1 MITLADK
8 VTLITGASRGIG
20 AATARLFARAGARAV
35 VVNYH
40 SNREAA
46 DAVVADCRAAGS
58 EALALQADVGKVNAV
73 RKMIAKTVDRFGHLD
88 VVVANAGIWKGAP
101 IEEMTEQQ
109 WDETIDTNAKSV
121 YATCSAAAQQMIAQG
136 TGGRI
141 ITLSSTA
148 GQRGE
153 AFHSHYAASKGA
165 IISMTKALASE
176 LGPRGIYVNSVAP
189 GWVDTDMSSEPLH
202 DRGERK
208 KIMSLIP
215 LRRVA
220 TAEDIA
226 GPILFLASDLS
237 NGITGE
243 ILNVNCG
250 SVLCG

>member
-1 MITLADK
+1 MISLTDK
-8 VTLITGASRGIG
+8 VALITGASRGIG
-20 AATARLFARAGARAV
+20 AATAHLFAQAGARAV

-40 SNREAA
+40 ANRAAA
-46 DAVVADCRAAGS
+46 DAVVADCRAHGT
-58 EALALQADVGKVNAV
+58 EAIAIQADVAKVAAV
-73 RKMIAKTVDRFGHLD
+73 RRMVARTVEKFGRLDIA
-88 VVVANAGIWKGAP
+88 VANAGIWKGAP
-101 IEEMTEQQ
+101 IEDMTERE

-121 YATCSAAAQQMIAQG
+121 YATCSAAAQQMLAQG
-136 TGGRI
+136 GGRI
-141 ITLSSTA
+141 ITISSTA

-189 GWVDTDMSSEPLH
+189 GWVDTDMSAEPLA
-202 DRGERK
+202 DRKERK

-215 LRRVA
+215 LQRVA

-226 GPILFLASDLS
+226 GAILFLASDLS

>member
-1 MITLADK
+1 MISLADK

-20 AATARLFARAGARAV
+20 AAAARLFAQAGARAV

-40 SNREAA
+40 SNAEAA
-46 DAVVADCRAAGS
+46 EAVAADCRARGA
-58 EALALQADVGKVNAV
+58 EAIAIRADVARVAAV
-73 RKMIAKTVDRFGHLD
+73 RKMIAKTVQMFGRLD

-101 IEEMTEQQ
+101 IEEMTEKQ
-109 WDETIDTNAKSV
+109 WDETIDTNLKSV
-121 YATCSAAAQQMIAQG
+121 YATCSAAAQHMIAQG
-136 TGGRI
+136 SGRI
-141 ITLSSTA
+141 ITVSSTA

-153 AFHSHYAASKGA
+153 AFHSHYAASKGG
-165 IISMTKALASE
+165 IISLTKALASE

-189 GWVDTDMSSEPLH
+189 GWVDTDMSAEPLH
-202 DRGERK
+202 DRKERK

-215 LRRVA
+215 LQRVA